1 MGSKTSNPKEMGWKV
16 YVWTTAKVLAIFAL
30 LYLFICSLDLMGD
43 GFKLLVGK
51 TAGDFLSGSE
61 LFSNPIVGLMIGKH
75 LNFS

>member
-1 MGSKTSNPKEMGWKV
+1 MGSGISNPKEKGWKA
-16 YVWTTAKVLAIFAL
+16 YFWTTAKVVAIFAL

-61 LFSNPIVGLMIGKH
+61 VFSNPIVGLMIGKNMS
-75 LNFS
+75 LI